1 MPSLAYNNKIN
12 LKAYATYDWLV
23 VRKNKTIMSFK
34 NANVITTISLIE
46 ITSEIKINEKTIH
59 QKIINIYDGWNHSY

>member
-1 MPSLAYNNKIN
+1 
-12 LKAYATYDWLV
+12 
-23 VRKNKTIMSFK
+23 MSFK

-59 QKIINIYDGWNHSY
+59 KKIINIYDGWNHSY